1 MVADVILCP
10 TQPLFFVASQNHVR
24 VYNLV
29 KQQLVRKLLGSAGR
43 ITCLALHSSGD
54 HVLAGAP
61 RPCTSP
67 PLSVS
72 AVPLPRPDLHQRLPV
87 QMPKAQAPECCTVV
101 GHAEGR
107 GQAWPRDRE
116 ASTGNDASRAFHS
129 QAGRAG
135 GWRSA
140 TCAENHNT
148 IESEKDTNLLLAFCF
163 QVARTGGWRGTTWS
177 CPPSPTRHFGTTR
190 AR

>member
-1 MVADVILCP
+1 MGSDAILCP

-67 PLSVS
+67 ALSVS
-72 AVPLPRPDLHQRLPV
+72 AVPLLALDLHQRLPV
-87 QMPKAQAPECCTVV
+87 QMSKAQAPDPEMLYSCWTCRRP
-101 GHAEGR
+101 GPSLAS
-107 GQAWPRDRE
+107 GQ
-116 ASTGNDASRAFHS
+116 GGFHW
-129 QAGRAG
+129 Q
-135 GWRSA
+135 
-140 TCAENHNT
+140 
-148 IESEKDTNLLLAFCF
+148 
-163 QVARTGGWRGTTWS
+163 
-177 CPPSPTRHFGTTR
+177 
-190 AR
+190 